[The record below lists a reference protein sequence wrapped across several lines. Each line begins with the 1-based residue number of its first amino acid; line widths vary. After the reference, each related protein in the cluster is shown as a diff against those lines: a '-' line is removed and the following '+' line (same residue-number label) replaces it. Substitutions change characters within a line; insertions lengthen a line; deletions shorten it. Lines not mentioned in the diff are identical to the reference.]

1 MSAEGAKVG
10 EQATLSTAA
19 AKLLPE
25 EARTAWQRQF
35 VKFACDDLNGLYDRL
50 AVAAIEKAPCPPD
63 IRERLELIVRG
74 LSWSREA
81 VIGHVWTLIEEG
93 LEQPEDAF
101 APALILSGLAP
112 DDPKAQKWLAAQVP
126 NICAAIGHAQR

>member
-1 MSAEGAKVG
+1 MGAKVG
-10 EQATLSTAA
+10 KEATLPAAA

-35 VKFACDDLNGLYDRL
+35 VRFACDDLNGLYDRL

-63 IRERLELIVRG
+63 IRERVRLIVRG

-93 LEQPEDAF
+93 LERPEDAF
-101 APALILSGLAP
+101 APALILSDLSL
-112 DDPKAQKWLAAQVP
+112 DDPKAQKWLAAQMP
-126 NICAAIGHAQR
+126 NIGSAIGHARR